1 MFSQSSSRA
10 SKYVSPLATYDL
22 IYHFGQFPSEGDDN
36 YKIEKAGK
44 REKKKKRKSENSLWV
59 AKKR

>member
-22 IYHFGQFPSEGDDN
+22 MYHFGQFPSEGDDN

-44 REKKKKRKSENSLWV
+44 REKKKEKEIGE
-59 AKKR
+59 